1 MWILQNIQQ
10 NVYCKKLHMDF
21 KSFLHKNKHFFR
33 VREPNTYTHSLRKK
47 DQQRQIYKLVY
58 SNMPTVLE
66 LNHDE
71 SWSQKLWVSHVGDR
85 DLTTRVII
93 FCLPRNTLSGSWN
106 QTQRRDV
113 NPGTLMQD
121 ISIPRR
127 ILATRT
133 CQINLRFNFF

>member
-1 MWILQNIQQ
+1 MCIIKNYIWISRVFCIKINISSESESQI
-10 NVYCKKLHMDF
+10 H
-21 KSFLHKNKHFFR
+21 
-33 VREPNTYTHSLRKK
+33 THIHWERK